1 MKNVLID
8 QILGAKSHFKRF
20 KPNLIV
26 TVAFEFR
33 HYLGNVNIDVT

>member
-8 QILGAKSHFKRF
+8 QILGAKSNFKRF

-26 TVAFEFR
+26 TAAFKFR
-33 HYLGNVNIDVT
+33 HYLGDVNIDVT